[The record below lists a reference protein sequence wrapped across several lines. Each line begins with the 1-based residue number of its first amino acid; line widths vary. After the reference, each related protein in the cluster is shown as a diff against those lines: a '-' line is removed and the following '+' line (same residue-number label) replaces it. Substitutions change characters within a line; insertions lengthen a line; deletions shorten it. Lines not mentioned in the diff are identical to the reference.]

1 LVLSGKFDEAL
12 AVAEEM
18 EVEPYRD
25 LVRARVA
32 QERGDP
38 AQALQYY
45 DSAFRLWPNNPWAR
59 YAAAG
64 AAEDLGDFDRA
75 LEEYRY
81 SVRIDPLATD
91 ARVQVARLLIAEGKP
106 NEALQVIQVE
116 ADQEPHDL
124 AGELVLLEA
133 LGADGRVGMA
143 AAEIAALGA
152 RQPAAIGRAAAVA
165 ARAMNRVGGHAA
177 AIRFLHAAPGLD
189 LHRPAHADALR
200 ALVDISAQ
208 VDQLPAAMQEVA
220 DARRAAPQSGAIRAV
235 EARAMTLAGAPAS
248 DVQAAFEQAVA
259 WSPDDAAAWLGL
271 GLALAPD
278 DPERAMASFDRA
290 LMLDASLSEDVQLA
304 AADLLLKRGD
314 RVHAEERLAAALE
327 VDPYSGEVAF
337 LLATLRLERGVAD
350 ARTAELAARA
360 VRFGSPGRAAEA
372 RSLADRVGEA
382 HVVEPEPARIAPPA
396 QNAPPPSD

>member
-1 LVLSGKFDEAL
+1 
-12 AVAEEM
+12 
-18 EVEPYRD
+18 
-25 LVRARVA
+25 
-32 QERGDP
+32 
-38 AQALQYY
+38 
-45 DSAFRLWPNNPWAR
+45 
-59 YAAAG
+59 
-64 AAEDLGDFDRA
+64 
-75 LEEYRY
+75 
-81 SVRIDPLATD
+81 
-91 ARVQVARLLIAEGKP
+91 
-106 NEALQVIQVE
+106 
-116 ADQEPHDL
+116 
-124 AGELVLLEA
+124 
-133 LGADGRVGMA
+133 
-143 AAEIAALGA
+143 
-152 RQPAAIGRAAAVA
+152 
-165 ARAMNRVGGHAA
+165 
-177 AIRFLHAAPGLD
+177 
-189 LHRPAHADALR
+189 
-200 ALVDISAQ
+200 
-208 VDQLPAAMQEVA
+208 
-220 DARRAAPQSGAIRAV
+220 
-235 EARAMTLAGAPAS
+235 MTLAGAPAS